1 MKLIRAFVFAAWI
14 LQVLVFLN
22 LKTSSL
28 HLLCLYSMVCV
39 GPVLKQHFDFLMMRL
54 NYVFFSL
61 FRRNFRAI
69 CLVIVAV
76 LLVMLVVKQE
86 QAIQITTSAGK
97 ELVANTPPTTGTT
110 PDNKINTKSGSSEN
124 GGLTDV
130 VTPRHKPKTRH
141 IPRTHIAF
149 LKVHKAASSTV
160 QNILY
165 RFGSGHN
172 LSFVLPQEGHYISK
186 DPYNYFNIL
195 PPLDKAGKF
204 DILCNHAVYNEAKF
218 KILMHDDAFYL
229 AIVRNPLQRFVSAA
243 YYYRYV
249 VNLSYLSKMNQTSF
263 IHDLIVDPLKYEP
276 ESLNNS
282 KTFNRLA
289 FDFGLG
295 VSSIKQFFDLN
306 EITVNMFV
314 QKILERFDFV
324 MLVERFDESLVMLK
338 RYLNWTIKDILYI
351 KQNQFQDASNGIE
364 IQNVSVQEEGIFKQ
378 TNRLD
383 YLIYDKFVER
393 FNEMAATEKDL
404 DTEVMEFKHKLR
416 LVQAYCTRD
425 NSHRDIYFTE
435 TAFNVAFSV
444 SRNDCHLMMKNEL
457 TFNDELRTVHRYRL
471 ENK

>member
-1 MKLIRAFVFAAWI
+1 M
-14 LQVLVFLN
+14 
-22 LKTSSL
+22 
-28 HLLCLYSMVCV
+28 
-39 GPVLKQHFDFLMMRL
+39 
-54 NYVFFSL
+54 FSCF
-61 FRRNFRAI
+61 FRRNLRAI

-76 LLVMLVVKQE
+76 LLVVLVVKQK
-86 QAIQITTSAGK
+86 QAIQIPISAEK

-110 PDNKINTKSGSSEN
+110 PDNKINTKSGSRKKF
-124 GGLTDV
+124 GLTDL
-130 VTPRHKPKTRH
+130 VTTRHK
-141 IPRTHIAF
+141 PRTHIAF

-186 DPYNYFNIL
+186 DPDDYFSIL
-195 PPLDKAGKF
+195 PPLDKAGKY
-204 DILCNHAVYNEAKF
+204 DIICNHAVFNEAKF
-218 KILMHDDAFYL
+218 KFLMHDDAFYL

-276 ESLNNS
+276 ESLQIS

-295 VSSIKQFFDLN
+295 VSSIKQFFALN

-324 MLVERFDESLVMLK
+324 MLVERFDEALVMLK

-351 KQNQFQDASNGIE
+351 KQNQFQDASPGIE

-383 YLIYDKFVER
+383 YLIYDKFLER

-416 LVQAYCTRD
+416 FVQSYCTRD
-425 NSHRDIYFTE
+425 NSHRDVYLTE

-444 SRNDCHLMMKNEL
+444 SRHDCHLMMKNEL
-457 TFNDELRTVHRYRL
+457 TFNDELRTVQRYKL
-471 ENK
+471 EHKYKDNKILNSVKNYNIKGRMTST